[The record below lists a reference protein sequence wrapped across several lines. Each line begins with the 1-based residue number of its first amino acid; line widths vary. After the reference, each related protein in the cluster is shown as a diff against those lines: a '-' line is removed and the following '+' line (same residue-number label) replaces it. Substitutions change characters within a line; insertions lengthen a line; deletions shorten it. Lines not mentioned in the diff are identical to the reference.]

1 MAMAAAIL
9 FGCDMSGVLVHS
21 DIRPGEVERIRISA
35 LTEFV
40 PVPSVADKM
49 EIKALVEFIDPLDTQ
64 VKSAFIARFELYEF
78 QPLSSNPR
86 GRRLSIWSEQ
96 NLNNPG
102 TNDRHWQDFLRGYEF
117 YLPLEFVPQPGKK
130 YLLEVSCRVGKERFG
145 DLFKMQYQP

>member
-1 MAMAAAIL
+1 MQ
-9 FGCDMSGVLVHS
+9 
-21 DIRPGEVERIRISA
+21 
-35 LTEFV
+35 
-40 PVPSVADKM
+40 
-49 EIKALVEFIDPLDTQ
+49 IKTLVELIDPLDTQ

-86 GRRLSIWSEQ
+86 GRRLSIWPEQ
-96 NLNNPG
+96 DLNNPG

-130 YLLEVSCRVGKERFG
+130 YLLEVSCRAGQQRFH